1 MHGNEK
7 IASNIE
13 QILMYL
19 VKVFP
24 QVNKHVFNDEKQK
37 NAEAKME
44 YHDKMSRYLKWV
56 QKCLTPY
63 VAKLFEKIEDDAEL
77 KQNASDIKDYMK
89 FLEEHVLKRLEKF
102 LLENSSTDF
111 FSDMDEPNAIDI
123 IMHGEV
129 QQILGLC
136 STKHKLSKDNY
147 PKLSVW
153 NDKMLDEREIKKTF
167 QKAVEILREK
177 KFSKRLLEE

>member
-1 MHGNEK
+1 
-7 IASNIE
+7 
-13 QILMYL
+13 
-19 VKVFP
+19 
-24 QVNKHVFNDEKQK
+24 
-37 NAEAKME
+37 
-44 YHDKMSRYLKWV
+44 
-56 QKCLTPY
+56 
-63 VAKLFEKIEDDAEL
+63 
-77 KQNASDIKDYMK
+77 MK

-123 IMHGEV
+123 IIHGEV

-136 STKHKLSKDNY
+136 SAKHKLSKDNY

-153 NDKMLDEREIKKTF
+153 NDKLLDEREIKKTF
-167 QKAVEILREK
+167 QKAVEIIREK

>member
-1 MHGNEK
+1 
-7 IASNIE
+7 
-13 QILMYL
+13 
-19 VKVFP
+19 
-24 QVNKHVFNDEKQK
+24 
-37 NAEAKME
+37 
-44 YHDKMSRYLKWV
+44 MSRYLKWV
-56 QKCLTPY
+56 QRCLTPY
-63 VAKLFEKIEDDAEL
+63 VQKLFEKIEEDAEL
-77 KQNASDIKDYMK
+77 KQNSSEIKDYMK

-123 IMHGEV
+123 IIHGEV

-147 PKLSVW
+147 PKLSLW

-167 QKAVEILREK
+167 QKAVEIIRDK